1 MKKKKIQKTFSKP
14 AQALYNR
21 LVAEKVSDPNFRI
34 EVVEY
39 HYTSKFAVKADF
51 RSIFPVGEVSKDLE
65 DIMALV
71 NEDDF
76 NLVVK
81 QFNEAYKPRNESEE
95 FTEKFN
101 QMLSKYNIDIKS
113 PELKDRLTSSLKQ
126 TGKTASE
133 CVTSLS
139 SLIESVNL

>member
-1 MKKKKIQKTFSKP
+1 MKAKAKTLSKP

-21 LVAEKVSDPNFRI
+21 LVAEKVCNPNFRI

-39 HYTSKFAVKADF
+39 HYTNKFAVKADF

-76 NLVVK
+76 DLVVK
-81 QFNEAYKPRNESEE
+81 QFKESYKPRNKSEKITEE
-95 FTEKFN
+95 FNKVLN
-101 QMLSKYNIDIKS
+101 QYNIDIKPTS
-113 PELKDRLTSSLKQ
+113 KLT
-126 TGKTASE
+126 
-133 CVTSLS
+133 
-139 SLIESVNL
+139 

>member
-1 MKKKKIQKTFSKP
+1 MKNSKRLSKP

-39 HYTSKFAVKADF
+39 HYTNKFAVKADF

-81 QFNEAYKPRNESEE
+81 KFKEAYKPRNESER
-95 FTEKFN
+95 FTEEFDK
-101 QMLSKYNIDIKS
+101 MLDKYNISI
-113 PELKDRLTSSLKQ
+113 PA
-126 TGKTASE
+126 GVKTASNHTE
-133 CVTSLS
+133 AFEYLGNAFCKNS
-139 SLIESVNL
+139 